1 MPKIPTF
8 TSTSTPT
15 EQVGSVKTNLQISP
29 TNTTAATL
37 LPAAKAI
44 DEFYIKQRDNN
55 EKLEAKKKFFEMKSE
70 SDKIIDSLK
79 NNPDDD
85 VSVNLYNEEFN
96 LFKNQQLSQIKN
108 KRVKKKLEIL
118 LDYDQSESVYKV
130 KSNSFKAF
138 EEQNL
143 SIYNTEQ
150 NTYAA
155 EYSLA
160 TDPKM
165 KEAAKTKRI
174 ESATE
179 FSNMNNMGKSWLDK
193 EIQTINTD
201 SAIFDADIAIANK
214 NYVKAKEILSN
225 AKNVDSEEIQK
236 RIIKIEKEG
245 LEYDATSFYTSQI
258 FDGKNPFL
266 GTTIQ
271 NTTEKKVLQNTDNLL
286 LANAAKNNFSVGETF
301 AYVDR
306 VYTPTGLLSNY
317 YEDLFSSAYTAGS
330 STTFDNAA
338 DIPNVINEAVAAAE
352 AAEVDGR
359 LNVYT
364 TDDEERFFKNVI
376 ILKKVLGLDNFQAMK
391 QAKDFEINY
400 DKRIMQGANKQRN
413 KLMGDVEDKFD
424 EIKGTNIQ
432 DVRGYANKIFN
443 IYVANGISAYQAKEQ
458 VKKDLEKNIT
468 VVDDYAYLKRDID
481 AFKSIGAL
489 GQVKV
494 VKEYILENNI
504 TDAEE
509 EDYYLRYNGGGQ
521 FEIRRR
527 VDISPVYNDEGEPM
541 IYYAKDLYEINQE
554 RMSKIEKEERKKVFE
569 KQERKQI
576 LKEAQEVTGF
586 DITGS

>member
-8 TSTSTPT
+8 ISTSTPT
-15 EQVGSVKTNLQISP
+15 EQVGSIKSNLQISP

-458 VKKDLEKNIT
+458 VKEDLEKNII

>member
-214 NYVKAKEILSN
+214 NYVKAKEILLN

-458 VKKDLEKNIT
+458 VKEDLEKNII

>member
-15 EQVGSVKTNLQISP
+15 EQVGSLKTNLKLSP
-29 TNTTAATL
+29 TNTLAGNI

-85 VSVNLYNEEFN
+85 ISVNLYNEEFN
-96 LFKNQQLSQIKN
+96 SFKNQQLSQIQN

-130 KSNSFKAF
+130 KSNSFEAF
-138 EEQNL
+138 EKQNL
-143 SIYNTEQ
+143 SMYNTEQ
-150 NTYAA
+150 NTYAS

-160 TDPKM
+160 TSLEM
-165 KEAAKTKRI
+165 KETAKKKRI

-179 FSNMNNMGKSWLDK
+179 FSNMNNMGKPWLDK

-201 SAIFDADIAIANK
+201 SVIFDADIAIANK
-214 NYVKAKEILSN
+214 NYVQAKEILLN

-245 LEYDATSFYTSQI
+245 IEYNATSFYTSKI
-258 FDGKNPFL
+258 LDGKNPFL

-286 LANAAKNNFSVGETF
+286 LANAAKNNLSVGETF
-301 AYVDR
+301 AYVDQ

-317 YEDLFSSAYTAGS
+317 YQDLFSSAYTAGS

-338 DIPNVINEAVAAAE
+338 DIPTVINQAVAAAE

-443 IYVANGISAYQAKEQ
+443 IYVANGISAFKAKEQ
-458 VKKDLEKNIT
+458 VKEDLKKNIV

-527 VDISPVYNDEGEPM
+527 VDVSPVYNDEGQPM
-541 IYYAKDLYEINQE
+541 IYYAKDLDQINQE
-554 RMSKIEKEERKKVFE
+554 RKSKIEKEERKKVFE

-576 LKEAQEVTGF
+576 LKEAQDITGF
-586 DITGS
+586 DITGP

>member
-37 LPAAKAI
+37 LPAVKAI

-85 VSVNLYNEEFN
+85 ISVNLYNEEFN
-96 LFKNQQLSQIKN
+96 SFKNQQLSQIKN

-160 TDPKM
+160 TSLEM
-165 KEAAKTKRI
+165 KETAKKKRI

-179 FSNMNNMGKSWLDK
+179 FSNMNNMGKPWLDK

-201 SAIFDADIAIANK
+201 SVIFDADIAIANK
-214 NYVKAKEILSN
+214 NYVQAKEILLN

-245 LEYDATSFYTSQI
+245 IEYNATSFYTSEI
-258 FDGKNPFL
+258 LDGKNPFL

-286 LANAAKNNFSVGETF
+286 LANAAKNNLSVGETF
-301 AYVDR
+301 AYVDQ

-317 YEDLFSSAYTAGS
+317 YQDLFSSAYTAGS

-338 DIPNVINEAVAAAE
+338 DIPNVINDAVAAAE

-413 KLMGDVEDKFD
+413 KLMGDIEDKFD

-443 IYVANGISAYQAKEQ
+443 IYVANGISAFKAKNQ
-458 VKKDLEKNIT
+458 VKEDLEKNII

-481 AFKSIGAL
+481 AFKSIDVL

-527 VDISPVYNDEGEPM
+527 VDISTVYNDEGEPM
-541 IYYAKDLYEINQE
+541 IYYAKDLDKINKE
-554 RMSKIEKEERKKVFE
+554 RKSKIKKEDRKKVFE

>member
-96 LFKNQQLSQIKN
+96 SFKNQQLSQIKN

-458 VKKDLEKNIT
+458 VKEDLEKNII

>member
-8 TSTSTPT
+8 ISTSTPT
-15 EQVGSVKTNLQISP
+15 EQVGSIKSNLQISP

-96 LFKNQQLSQIKN
+96 SFKNQQLSQIKN

-214 NYVKAKEILSN
+214 NYVKAKEILLN

-443 IYVANGISAYQAKEQ
+443 IYVANGISAFKAKEQ
-458 VKKDLEKNIT
+458 VKEDLKKNI
-468 VVDDYAYLKRDID
+468 VVIDDYAYLKRDID
-481 AFKSIGAL
+481 AFKSIDAL

-494 VKEYILENNI
+494 VKEYILKNNI

-541 IYYAKDLYEINQE
+541 IYYAKDLDKINKE
-554 RMSKIEKEERKKVFE
+554 RKKEERKKVFE

>member
-458 VKKDLEKNIT
+458 VKEDLEKNII

-527 VDISPVYNDEGEPM
+527 VDLSQVYGDDNQTLIFYP
-541 IYYAKDLYEINQE
+541 KDLYKLYKEREAEGKEVIKQDTRTLQE
-554 RMSKIEKEERKKVFE
+554 K
-569 KQERKQI
+569 KQEAKQ
-576 LKEAQEVTGF
+576 EAESFEG
-586 DITGS
+586 ISP

>member
-8 TSTSTPT
+8 ISTSTPT
-15 EQVGSVKTNLQISP
+15 EQVGSIKSNLQISP

-96 LFKNQQLSQIKN
+96 SFKNQQLSQIKN

-214 NYVKAKEILSN
+214 NYVKAKEILLN

-443 IYVANGISAYQAKEQ
+443 IYVANGISAFKAKEQ
-458 VKKDLEKNIT
+458 VKEDLKKNI
-468 VVDDYAYLKRDID
+468 VVIDDYAYLKRDID
-481 AFKSIGAL
+481 AFKSIDAL

-494 VKEYILENNI
+494 VKEYILKNNI

>member
-458 VKKDLEKNIT
+458 VKEDLEKNII